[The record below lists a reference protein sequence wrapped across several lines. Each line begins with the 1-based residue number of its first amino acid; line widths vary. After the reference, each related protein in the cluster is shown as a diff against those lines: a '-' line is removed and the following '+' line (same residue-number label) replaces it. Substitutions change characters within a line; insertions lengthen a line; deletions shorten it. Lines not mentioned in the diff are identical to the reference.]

1 MIYHILNGDSS
12 FEIWKKNNFEG
23 TSIVFREM
31 LVEGDCFGPLF
42 TLSFFESRTSFL
54 NSNFNI
60 SSDEYAR
67 ILHDELQQLNHL
79 KPEDEIVLWFEND
92 LFCQVNLMAILAF
105 ITQNS
110 FVYDK
115 ISIINTDK
123 NKGLGEYKINDYPRL
138 FNERLLLSENDLE
151 YASRFWKKY
160 TSDNLKDFL
169 RMINKHPVNFA
180 YLKEA
185 MIAHLERFPN
195 PATGLNKL
203 ERRILKYLN
212 DEPLTLFKLIG
223 KLLRRQ
229 TWEGFGDL
237 QYENIIKRLSLDLI
251 EQKEGKY
258 YLTLKGEQVLRGT
271 QKYDDSTLSYLSLG
285 GAARTDYYFD
295 GVNNLVIE
303 RK

>member
-23 TSIVFREM
+23 SSIVFREM
-31 LVEGDCFGPLF
+31 LVEGNCFGPLF
-42 TLSFFESRTSFL
+42 TASFFESRTNFL

-60 SSDEYAR
+60 SSNEYAS
-67 ILHDELQQLNHL
+67 ILLAELQQLNHL
-79 KPEDEIVLWFEND
+79 NPEDEIVLWFEHD

-105 ITQNS
+105 ITQKN
-110 FVYDK
+110 FVYHK
-115 ISIINTDK
+115 ISIINTEK
-123 NKGLGEYKINDYPRL
+123 NKGLGEYKIQDYPRL
-138 FNERLLLSENDLE
+138 FEERLPLSENDLE
-151 YASRFWKKY
+151 YASQFWEKY
-160 TSDNLKDFL
+160 TADDLKDFL
-169 RMINKHPVNFA
+169 LLIHHHPDSFA
-180 YLKEA
+180 YLKET

-195 PATGLNKL
+195 PRTGLNKL
-203 ERRILKYLN
+203 ERRILKFLN

-237 QYENIIKRLSLDLI
+237 QYEHIIKRLSMDLI
-251 EQKEGKY
+251 ELKDGKY
-258 YLTLKGEQVLRGT
+258 YLTLKGGQVLRGT
-271 QKYDDSTLSYLSLG
+271 QKYDDSTLSYMFLG
-285 GAARTDYYFD
+285 GAVRTDYYFD